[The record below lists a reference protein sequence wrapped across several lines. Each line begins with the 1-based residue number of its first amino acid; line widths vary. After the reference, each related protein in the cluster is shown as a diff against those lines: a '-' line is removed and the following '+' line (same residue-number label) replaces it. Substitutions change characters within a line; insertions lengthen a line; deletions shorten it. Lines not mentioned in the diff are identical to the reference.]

1 MKILDSSV
9 IVACFRTREDL
20 HDKAVEIFLSDDGF
34 ILFDYVLSEVLTIL
48 KQKEGL
54 DTVKKCSDFL
64 MNAENIEMQ
73 FIDSEIFSKAMKF
86 FTIQKNNLSF
96 VDTLLLIFSKFENY
110 SLVTFDKEL
119 AKMAKR

>member
-1 MKILDSSV
+1 M
-9 IVACFRTREDL
+9 
-20 HDKAVEIFLSDDGF
+20 EIFLSDDGF